1 MDKYEPETIS
11 ILRELGIPA
20 HIKGYRFIIAAVKYL
35 RKNPNSLYRITK
47 ELYPEAGKSC
57 DEKKPDRVER
67 GIRHA
72 ISQATVDQAIWLREL
87 GRTGP
92 MPNGEFL
99 AALDEAVRIRT
110 AGDQV
115 G

>member
-1 MDKYEPETIS
+1 MDKFELETIS

-20 HIKGYRFIIAAVKYL
+20 HIKGYRFIISATKYL
-35 RKNPNSLYRITK
+35 RENPNSIYRITK

-57 DEKKPDRVER
+57 DEKIASRVER

-72 ISQATVDQAIWLREL
+72 VSQATVDEAIWVKEL

-99 AALDEAVRIRT
+99 AALDEAVRIRM
-110 AGDQV
+110 V
-115 G
+115 E